1 MNSAHKPLTM
11 KDFRAEI
18 AQRRRMRLPTKI
30 YHSLIR
36 GDREVV
42 RHGTRW
48 RLDYG
53 AYPGGLIIK
62 KSYIEPASVEYFFSE
77 AGRRGCEIFLDIG
90 AHIGF
95 YSVIG
100 ARMGIFK
107 EIHAFEPT
115 PESFSRLQWHIRANG
130 FDDLIRSHQVAASD
144 RARKVSLLV
153 DRLSACNRVQELV
166 VENPKIA
173 PADGC
178 AAQAVALDS
187 FFAFEGK
194 RLAVKMDIE
203 GHEVSAL
210 SGCKNLFAKN
220 RVFLQVEVWKKNTA
234 VVNHLLANGFRMLT
248 YRDVEN
254 FYFDN
259 DSGAADR

>member
-1 MNSAHKPLTM
+1 MNPVQKPLTM

-18 AQRRRMRLPTKI
+18 ARRRRMRLPTKI
-30 YHSLIR
+30 CHSLIR
-36 GDREVV
+36 GDREVI
-42 RHGTRW
+42 RHGARW

-53 AYPGGLIIK
+53 TVMGKAIIK
-62 KSYIEPASVEYFFSE
+62 KSCTEPVEVDHFFSE
-77 AGRRGCEIFLDIG
+77 AARRDCKFFLDIG
-90 AHIGF
+90 ANVGF

-107 EIHAFEPT
+107 EIHAFEPM
-115 PESFSRLQWHIRANG
+115 PENFSRLQWHIRANG
-130 FDDLIRSHQVAASD
+130 FDDLIRAHQVAVSD
-144 RARKVSLLV
+144 LACEVLLV
-153 DRLSACNRVQELV
+153 DDCVQEAA
-166 VENPKIA
+166 ESPKIA
-173 PADGC
+173 PAAGC

-194 RLAVKMDIE
+194 QLAVKMDIE

-210 SGCKNLFAKN
+210 SGCKKLFAKN

-234 VVNHLLANGFRMLT
+234 IVNHLLANGFRMLT
-248 YRDVEN
+248 YQRWN

>member
-1 MNSAHKPLTM
+1 MNPVQKPLTM

-18 AQRRRMRLPTKI
+18 AWRRRMRLPTKI
-30 YHSLIR
+30 FHSLIR

-42 RHGTRW
+42 RHGARW

-53 AYPGGLIIK
+53 AYPGGSIIYR
-62 KSYIEPASVEYFFSE
+62 SYIEPASVEHIFFE
-77 AGRRGCEIFLDIG
+77 AARRGCGIFLDIG
-90 AHIGF
+90 AHVGF

-130 FDDLIRSHQVAASD
+130 FDDLIQSHQVAASD
-144 RARKVSLLV
+144 RARKVSMLV
-153 DRLSACNRVQELV
+153 NRSSGRNRVQELV
-166 VENPKIA
+166 AESLKTVPG
-173 PADGC
+173 DGC
-178 AAQAVALDS
+178 IAQAVALDS
-187 FFAFEGK
+187 LFAFEGK
-194 RLAVKMDIE
+194 RLAIKMDIE

-220 RVFLQVEVWKKNTA
+220 YVFLQVEVWKQNAA
-234 VVNHLLANGFRMLT
+234 VVNYLLANGFRMLT
-248 YRDVEN
+248 HRDNDN

-259 DSGAADR
+259 DSGAANR

>member
-1 MNSAHKPLTM
+1 MNPVQKPLTM

-18 AQRRRMRLPTKI
+18 ARRRRMRLPTKI
-30 YHSLIR
+30 FYSLIR

-42 RHGTRW
+42 RHGARW

-53 AYPGGLIIK
+53 TVMGKAVIK
-62 KSYIEPASVEYFFSE
+62 KSCTEPAEIDHFFSE
-77 AGRRGCEIFLDIG
+77 AARRDCEIFLDIG

-100 ARMGIFK
+100 ARMGVFK

-115 PESFSRLQWHIRANG
+115 PDSFARLEWHIRANG
-130 FDDLIRSHQVAASD
+130 FDDLIRAHQIAASD
-144 RARKVSLLV
+144 RAREVLLV
-153 DRLSACNRVQELV
+153 DDCVQDAAESSKTT
-166 VENPKIA
+166 PGK
-173 PADGC
+173 GC
-178 AAQAVALDS
+178 VTQAATLDS
-187 FFAFEGK
+187 LFAFEGK

-203 GHEVSAL
+203 GHEIPAL

-220 RVFLQVEVWKKNTA
+220 RVFLQIEVMSDNA
-234 VVNHLLANGFRMLT
+234 EVVNYLLANGFRMLT
-248 YRDVEN
+248 YRRWN